1 MRSVLS
7 FILVLFSAV
16 SVYAQQYTISG
27 ILKDEFNEGALGAN
41 IALRRDNGSY
51 AGGAVADEDGS
62 FLIANVADGKYQ
74 ITFTMLGLKTIV
86 KSVEVAGK
94 DVNLGIIKFSTD
106 AQVTE
111 AKVVGQRIP
120 VRQSGDTTDYDAG
133 AFKVNPDATAED
145 LVRKMPG
152 IDVSGGQVKAQGE
165 NVGKVLVDG
174 KPFFGDDASSTLKN
188 LPAEVISKIQV
199 YDEKSEQSRL
209 TGVDDGETVKAIN
222 IITKVE
228 KREGVFGKVYAGGGY
243 EGQAL
248 SHGNTGADDFLYQ
261 LGGNLNFFKGDRRI
275 SIVAQSNNI
284 NNQNFSSQDL
294 LGVASSGGGR
304 GGFGGGR
311 MGGGAASNFMV
322 GTRNGVA
329 TTNAIGINY
338 SDKLSPKVD
347 LTASY
352 FFNKSNTLTLQET
365 NRMYVSN
372 VNSGQVYNEDNTSN
386 AMNFN
391 HRFNARLTYNID
403 SFNTL
408 IWVPTLSLQANN
420 SRSTQNGITNL
431 ESELLNQTQNQ
442 YRSELSGHNFNNM
455 LVYFHR
461 FRKAGR
467 SFNIHSSIRT
477 NSNSGWSSFWADNRY
492 FTNPDLNDSL
502 NQESDIDR
510 TGFNTRNSIQ
520 YTEPLSK
527 QSNLQIEYAYAYQK
541 TKSEKLT
548 NNYDYLVHDYIDFDS
563 LLSNK
568 FTSYYQTNSV
578 GLNYGYNN
586 KLIRANFGLS
596 AQTATLT
603 GDRVLPANTDIKRT
617 FNNILPRA
625 MMRFSFT
632 KTKNLGVFY
641 RTSTS
646 APSIQQL
653 QDVIDNS
660 NPLQLTSGNPNLK
673 QSYTHNLFTRYSATN
688 TANNSTFFAML
699 RGTLTQ
705 DYVGSSTIIADD
717 ELVIRDGVVL
727 GKGGQYTTQQNL
739 SGYYSL
745 SGFTTYGTAVKALR
759 SNVNVNLN
767 AGVTRIP
774 GLINGEKNYS
784 NNRNLGLGLVLS
796 SNISERIDFTL
807 SSNTNMNFVKNTLNS
822 RADNN
827 YLNQNSRFSANYI
840 FWKGMVLTTELN
852 HQYYRGLVARSDQN
866 FLLWNAGLAKK
877 IFKKQQGELR
887 PSVYDILGQ
896 NASFIPSFTETYNQT
911 VRTNVLQRYFMLT
924 FTYNIRAFKG
934 ASTEKDMQRA
944 ESFGPPMGGP
954 GMPPPG
960 HPPVN

>member
-1 MRSVLS
+1 FIKIYMRSVLS

-51 AGGAVADEDGS
+51 AGGAVANEDGS

-165 NVGKVLVDG
+165 NVGKVLVAG

-420 SRSTQNGITNL
+420 SCSTQNGITNL

-510 TGFNTRNSIQ
+510 T
-520 YTEPLSK
+520 
-527 QSNLQIEYAYAYQK
+527 
-541 TKSEKLT
+541 
-548 NNYDYLVHDYIDFDS
+548 
-563 LLSNK
+563 
-568 FTSYYQTNSV
+568 
-578 GLNYGYNN
+578 
-586 KLIRANFGLS
+586 
-596 AQTATLT
+596 
-603 GDRVLPANTDIKRT
+603 
-617 FNNILPRA
+617 
-625 MMRFSFT
+625 
-632 KTKNLGVFY
+632 
-641 RTSTS
+641 
-646 APSIQQL
+646 
-653 QDVIDNS
+653 
-660 NPLQLTSGNPNLK
+660 
-673 QSYTHNLFTRYSATN
+673 
-688 TANNSTFFAML
+688 
-699 RGTLTQ
+699 
-705 DYVGSSTIIADD
+705 
-717 ELVIRDGVVL
+717 
-727 GKGGQYTTQQNL
+727 
-739 SGYYSL
+739 
-745 SGFTTYGTAVKALR
+745 
-759 SNVNVNLN
+759 
-767 AGVTRIP
+767 
-774 GLINGEKNYS
+774 
-784 NNRNLGLGLVLS
+784 
-796 SNISERIDFTL
+796 
-807 SSNTNMNFVKNTLNS
+807 
-822 RADNN
+822 
-827 YLNQNSRFSANYI
+827 
-840 FWKGMVLTTELN
+840 
-852 HQYYRGLVARSDQN
+852 
-866 FLLWNAGLAKK
+866 
-877 IFKKQQGELR
+877 
-887 PSVYDILGQ
+887 
-896 NASFIPSFTETYNQT
+896 
-911 VRTNVLQRYFMLT
+911 
-924 FTYNIRAFKG
+924 
-934 ASTEKDMQRA
+934 
-944 ESFGPPMGGP
+944 
-954 GMPPPG
+954 
-960 HPPVN
+960 

>member
-1 MRSVLS
+1 
-7 FILVLFSAV
+7 
-16 SVYAQQYTISG
+16 
-27 ILKDEFNEGALGAN
+27 
-41 IALRRDNGSY
+41 
-51 AGGAVADEDGS
+51 
-62 FLIANVADGKYQ
+62 
-74 ITFTMLGLKTIV
+74 
-86 KSVEVAGK
+86 
-94 DVNLGIIKFSTD
+94 
-106 AQVTE
+106 
-111 AKVVGQRIP
+111 
-120 VRQSGDTTDYDAG
+120 
-133 AFKVNPDATAED
+133 
-145 LVRKMPG
+145 
-152 IDVSGGQVKAQGE
+152 
-165 NVGKVLVDG
+165 
-174 KPFFGDDASSTLKN
+174 
-188 LPAEVISKIQV
+188 
-199 YDEKSEQSRL
+199 
-209 TGVDDGETVKAIN
+209 
-222 IITKVE
+222 
-228 KREGVFGKVYAGGGY
+228 
-243 EGQAL
+243 
-248 SHGNTGADDFLYQ
+248 
-261 LGGNLNFFKGDRRI
+261 
-275 SIVAQSNNI
+275 
-284 NNQNFSSQDL
+284 
-294 LGVASSGGGR
+294 
-304 GGFGGGR
+304 
-311 MGGGAASNFMV
+311 
-322 GTRNGVA
+322 
-329 TTNAIGINY
+329 
-338 SDKLSPKVD
+338 
-347 LTASY
+347 
-352 FFNKSNTLTLQET
+352 NTLTLQET

-408 IWVPTLSLQANN
+408 IWVPTVSLQANN

-431 ESELLNQTQNQ
+431 ESESLNQTQNH
-442 YRSELSGHNFNNM
+442 YRSELSRHNFNNM

-541 TKSEKLT
+541 TQSEKLT

-660 NPLQLTSGNPNLK
+660 NPLQLTSDNPNLK

-822 RADNN
+822 RA
-827 YLNQNSRFSANYI
+827 
-840 FWKGMVLTTELN
+840 
-852 HQYYRGLVARSDQN
+852 
-866 FLLWNAGLAKK
+866 
-877 IFKKQQGELR
+877 
-887 PSVYDILGQ
+887 
-896 NASFIPSFTETYNQT
+896 
-911 VRTNVLQRYFMLT
+911 
-924 FTYNIRAFKG
+924 
-934 ASTEKDMQRA
+934 
-944 ESFGPPMGGP
+944 
-954 GMPPPG
+954 
-960 HPPVN
+960 